1 MTKSKMKFLCPCFV
15 PTEDVSKCTMTQE
28 RNLCKDTY
36 AMPLHL
42 ILRGM
47 SKGTIMHKVRT
58 PDRWYR
64 RKFSV
69 DVQNLRLSYKPS
81 RRRFCSVKRTNY
93 DLYEIDEVRTGW
105 NTDVFNK
112 MESKFRR
119 KLQSSFHPHLR
130 SILKEENCLSV
141 VFAGPAPAVVD
152 LICPCKNVRDAWMRG
167 LNHLLAICK
176 SSQKELE
183 YDRWLKE
190 QVRNA
195 DVNNNGSLNFEEC
208 LTLLNQLNVSM
219 DRKDAKRL
227 FDESN
232 FRKVKIDGEDALD
245 PEEFVHFYRALL
257 QRPEIEELMKSYSV
271 SKSTILDVE
280 ELQNFLRKEQKMH
293 LTLAECRHVINKFEP
308 EEGTLLGYMSLK
320 GFEEMLLSVDHDIFN
335 KKHRIIYQDMNHP
348 LSHYYIASSHNT
360 YLLEGQIIGESSIE
374 GYISAL
380 KRGCRCLEL
389 DTWDGPDCEPIIFH
403 GYTFTTRIFFRDVLE
418 AIKQYAF
425 RASQYPVILS
435 IENHCSIPQQK
446 KMAYHLVT
454 ILGDY
459 LYRDSIS
466 AEETSLPSPE
476 KLARKIIIKAKKLG
490 FLDEK
495 EIRRGQEW
503 LDQEQ
508 QLLEQE
514 QQELEQDHLQYS
526 FRYNETNH
534 KGNSPDSPPP
544 VQEIPQAA
552 PSRRVAK
559 DLSDLVN
566 YCEPVHFSSF
576 EESEQNWK
584 FHNMSSF
591 SETDALDL
599 TLSEGKKFMNHN
611 SLFLSRIY
619 PKGMRTD
626 SSNYN
631 PVPLWNV
638 GCQIVALN
646 YQTMDEPMFLNE
658 AKFAQNGKCGYILK
672 PKFLY
677 DKRENYDPNCIPD
690 PKYKKILRIRVIS
703 GQQLPKPGQS
713 LEGEVVDPYVC
724 IKVYGHPLDEKKL
737 KTRYI
742 DNNGFNPFWN
752 ETLVFRLHQPELAML
767 RIVVKDHNTAGK
779 NETLGQ
785 FFLPFTSITEGYR
798 HIHLEDTQGQPLV
811 LATLFVH
818 VSVINDTMP

>member
-1 MTKSKMKFLCPCFV
+1 M
-15 PTEDVSKCTMTQE
+15 
-28 RNLCKDTY
+28 
-36 AMPLHL
+36 
-42 ILRGM
+42 
-47 SKGTIMHKVRT
+47 
-58 PDRWYR
+58 
-64 RKFSV
+64 

-81 RRRFCSVKRTNY
+81 RRRFCSVKRTSY

-130 SILKEENCLSV
+130 SVLKEENCLSV
-141 VFAGPAPAVVD
+141 IFAGPAPSVVD
-152 LICPCKNVRDAWMRG
+152 LICPCKNVRDAWIRG

-219 DRKDAKRL
+219 DRKDAQRL

-257 QRPEIEELMKSYSV
+257 RRPEIEELMKSYSV
-271 SKSTILDVE
+271 SRSTILDAE
-280 ELQNFLRKEQKMH
+280 ELQNFLRKEQKVH
-293 LTLAECRHVINKFEP
+293 LPLSECQHVINKFEP
-308 EEGTLLGYMSLK
+308 EEGRLQGYMSLK

-335 KKHRIIYQDMNHP
+335 KKHRIIYQDMKHP
-348 LSHYYIASSHNT
+348 LTHYYIASSHNT
-360 YLLEGQIIGESSIE
+360 YLTEGQIMGESSIE

-403 GYTFTTRIFFRDVLE
+403 GYTLTTRIFFRDVLD

-435 IENHCSIPQQK
+435 IENHCSIPQQR
-446 KMAYHLVT
+446 KMAHHLIT

-459 LYRDSIS
+459 LYKYPIHP
-466 AEETSLPSPE
+466 EETCLPSPE
-476 KLARKIIIKAKKLG
+476 MLARKILIKSKKLG
-490 FLDEK
+490 FLDVK
-495 EIRRGQEW
+495 EIQRGQEW
-503 LDQEQ
+503 LEQEQ
-508 QLLEQE
+508 QLEQEEHLEQE
-514 QQELEQDHLQYS
+514 QQLEQEQLEYS
-526 FRYNETNH
+526 FEHEDIKYQR
-534 KGNSPDSPPP
+534 SLPDSPPP
-544 VQEIPQAA
+544 VRDVLQAI

-559 DLSDLVN
+559 ELSDLVN

-584 FHNMSSF
+584 FHQMSSF

-599 TLSEGKKFMNHN
+599 CLSDGKKFVKHN
-611 SLFLSRIY
+611 ALFLSRIY
-619 PKGMRTD
+619 PKGIRTD

-631 PVPLWNV
+631 PVPLWNS

-646 YQTMDEPMFLNE
+646 YQTMDEPMLLNE
-658 AKFAQNGKCGYILK
+658 AKFAQNGKCGYVLK
-672 PKFLY
+672 PKFFY
-677 DKRENYDPNCIPD
+677 DRRENYDPNSPPD
-690 PKYKKILRIRVIS
+690 PKHKRILRIRVIS

-713 LEGEVVDPYVC
+713 LEGEIVDPYVS

-737 KTRYI
+737 KTRHI
-742 DNNGFNPFWN
+742 NNNGFNPFWN
-752 ETLVFRLHQPELAML
+752 ETLVFRLNLPELAML
-767 RIVVKDHNTAGK
+767 RIAVKDHNATGK

-798 HIHLEDTQGQPLV
+798 HIHLEDTEGQPLI

-818 VSVINDTMP
+818 VSIMNDTTP